1 MALGSDLPQGVT
13 MFSLRPQH
21 LTGVSSVVTRLR
33 TAIDLGFF
41 EDGEMLPKEAV
52 LSKELHVTAFTLR
65 EALAELRLEGLVD
78 TKPGRGGGTFVQRTS
93 RVAHDKAE
101 IRLKDLSATALRDL
115 SDWKA
120 MLLGEAAELAAS
132 RASPSNIARLEEYC
146 NRVLSATSAIA
157 ACRAH
162 ARFDIELAAAAQSV
176 RLSSAALHTYEEYS
190 WLLVLAHEDQGY
202 TEECAQTLAAVTKMV
217 GQRLV
222 HEAGTL
228 ARDRTRIS
236 FESLAKKR
244 LGLIASR
251 SHQQA
256 LRGHTVE

>member
-1 MALGSDLPQGVT
+1 MTLASDLPKGVT

-21 LTGVSSVVTRLR
+21 LTGVNSVVTRLR

-41 EDGEMLPKEAV
+41 EDGEMLPKEAL
-52 LSKELHVTAFTLR
+52 LSKELHVAAFTLR
-65 EALAELRLEGLVD
+65 EALSELRSEGLVD

-93 RVAHDKAE
+93 SVAHDKAE
-101 IRLKDLSATALRDL
+101 LRLKDLSATALRDL

-132 RASPSNIARLEEYC
+132 RASPSNIARLQEYC
-146 NRVLSATSAIA
+146 DRVLNAKSSIA

-176 RLSSAALHTYEEYS
+176 RLSAAALQIYEEYS
-190 WLLVLAHEDQGY
+190 WLLALAHEDPGY
-202 TEECAQTLAAVTKMV
+202 TEDCAQTLAAVTQLV
-217 GQRLV
+217 GQRLA
-222 HEAGTL
+222 HDAGSL
-228 ARDRTRIS
+228 ARDRTRVS

-244 LGLIASR
+244 LSLIAS
-251 SHQQA
+251 QA
-256 LRGHTVE
+256 HLQDHRRL